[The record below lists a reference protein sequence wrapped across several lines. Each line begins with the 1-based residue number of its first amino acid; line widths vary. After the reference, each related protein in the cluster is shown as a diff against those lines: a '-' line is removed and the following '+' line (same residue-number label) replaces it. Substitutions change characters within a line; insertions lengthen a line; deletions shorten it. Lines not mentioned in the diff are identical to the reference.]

1 MSLSSILDEIQG
13 DAVKETPEGDEV
25 VPMRPAE
32 TQEPSDGL
40 AALEV
45 LKSKVSELQNHQ
57 YILDAFKVALEA
69 TTLDK
74 GTAMELFTMLPL
86 TPNKVS
92 PILTQAPTEHN
103 KRQMFEIFNEY
114 NDSSHVDTAVKD
126 EDTAVKDEVI
136 RLVRNSLHM
145 WEDTHHSCEIFRE
158 ELTNHSQRLDKVPP
172 MVVYNGKSV
181 NLFTADMR
189 EVMAMDSFKLDYK
202 PYEGVLEGNYRTIFL
217 DDNLQ
222 RFIETGDIVRENPE
236 YVSLK
241 DVANHIRVLT
251 YTEREHHTTLHKMLG
266 DSSLIDERELSV
278 GLKSLDWYRKF
289 SHVFIGPDALADKVI
304 KLGVGFLT

>member
-45 LKSKVSELQNHQ
+45 LKGKVSELQNHQ
-57 YILDAFKVALEA
+57 YILGAFKVALEA
-69 TTLDK
+69 STLDK

-103 KRQMFEIFNEY
+103 KRQMLEIFNEY

-126 EDTAVKDEVI
+126 EVI
-136 RLVRNSLHM
+136 RLVRSSLHM

-158 ELTNHSQRLDKVPP
+158 ELTSHSQRLDKVPP
-172 MVVYNGKSV
+172 MVVYNGKSI
-181 NLFTADMR
+181 NLFTTDMC
-189 EVMAMDSFKLDYK
+189 EVMSMDSFKLDYK
-202 PYEGVLEGNYRTIFL
+202 PYEGVLDGNYRAIFL

-222 RFIETGDIVRENPE
+222 RFIETGDIARENPE

-241 DVANHIRVLT
+241 DVADHIRVLT
-251 YTEREHHTTLHKMLG
+251 YTERDHHTALHKMLG
-266 DSSLIDERELSV
+266 DSSLINERELSI

-289 SHVFIGPDALADKVI
+289 SRVFIGPDALADKVI

>member
-45 LKSKVSELQNHQ
+45 LKGKVSELQNHH
-57 YILDAFKVALEA
+57 YILGAFKVALEA

-103 KRQMFEIFNEY
+103 KRQMLEIFNEY

-126 EDTAVKDEVI
+126 EVI
-136 RLVRNSLHM
+136 RLVRGSLQM
-145 WEDTHHSCEIFRE
+145 WEDTHHSCEIFTE
-158 ELTNHSQRLDKVPP
+158 VLTSHSQRLDNVPP

-202 PYEGVLEGNYRTIFL
+202 PYEGVLKGNYRAIFL
-217 DDNLQ
+217 DDNLL
-222 RFIETGDIVRENPE
+222 RFIETGDIVRENPK

-266 DSSLIDERELSV
+266 DSSLINEQELSV

-289 SHVFIGPDALADKVI
+289 SRVFIGPDALADKVI
-304 KLGVGFLT
+304 KLGIGFLT